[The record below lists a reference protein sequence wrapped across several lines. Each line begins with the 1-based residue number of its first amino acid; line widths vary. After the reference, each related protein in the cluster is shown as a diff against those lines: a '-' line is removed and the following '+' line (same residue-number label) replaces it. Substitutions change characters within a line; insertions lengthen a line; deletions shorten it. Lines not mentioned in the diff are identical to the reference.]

1 MGQCRRRPVCHFSG
15 VDLSCTLGTLE
26 EEEEEEEELWLWE
39 AGDEVS

>member
-1 MGQCRRRPVCHFSG
+1 
-15 VDLSCTLGTLE
+15 VDLSCTLGTL